1 MRKILVDETS
11 DGWDEKLQKL
21 GYEAFSIKKLRNEH
35 PELQDDYN
43 VIEYAR
49 KHDMILITKDKENGR
64 TCTNNKYPCVWVN
77 DDTILQKLVVAEL
90 EKLKTEE

>member
-1 MRKILVDETS
+1 MKKILVDETS

-49 KHDMILITKDKENGR
+49 KHEMILITKDKEHGR

-77 DDTILQKLVVAEL
+77 DDAILNKFVVMEL
-90 EKLKTEE
+90 EKLKTDD

>member
-1 MRKILVDETS
+1 MKKILVDETS

-21 GYEAFSIKKLRNEH
+21 GYDAFSIKKLRSEH

-49 KHDMILITKDKENGR
+49 KHEMILITKDKENGR

-90 EKLKTEE
+90 EKLKTED